1 MIVNC
6 HYAFKQINKSKVL
19 TSKLKAL
26 LVRFQKKGV
35 FMNFLEIIGFSYFVG
50 ILLSASIIIGFFVI
64 VSKVS
69 AIARD
74 VEVIKNQTIFDAK
87 KTFK

>member
-1 MIVNC
+1 
-6 HYAFKQINKSKVL
+6 
-19 TSKLKAL
+19 
-26 LVRFQKKGV
+26 
-35 FMNFLEIIGFSYFVG
+35 MNFLEIIGFSYFVG